1 MAAAPLTETAP
12 SPDEEL
18 VELIRSGDEA
28 AFEELYERYFK
39 RIFNFVDKRL
49 RNRADTEETTQEV
62 FIAVFNS
69 IESYRG
75 DAPFAAWIFGVT
87 RRTIAGRFKKK
98 RHPTVPL
105 VMEDSDNGASQIASP
120 QSEDNPLDLYEY
132 RERLHAMQE
141 LVANKLS
148 DEQKTLFQMH
158 HLQDRSIA
166 EIAAALDKSEDSVK
180 SNLYRTR
187 KILLQ
192 R

>member
-1 MAAAPLTETAP
+1 MAAAPLTSTAP
-12 SPDEEL
+12 APDEGL
-18 VELIRSGDEA
+18 IELIRSGDEG

-49 RNRADTEETTQEV
+49 RNRADTEETVQEV
-62 FIAVFNS
+62 FISVFNS

-105 VMEDSDNGASQIASP
+105 VMEDSDNGTSQISSP
-120 QSEDNPLDLYEY
+120 QSEDDPLELYEY
-132 RERLHAMQE
+132 RERLHAMQT
-141 LVANKLS
+141 LVATRLSKEQQKL
-148 DEQKTLFQMH
+148 FRMH

-166 EIAAALDKSEDSVK
+166 EIATALDKSEDSIK

-187 KILLQ
+187 KILLA